1 MQNVNERMNEWTSE
15 CLPPGPTLRV
25 SLPLCMQ
32 IPYSPTFLTCFLRPC
47 FPFESTFFYTTL
59 LINLVNIYEPS
70 SLPLTEQSMGR
81 EDPDKNEE
89 VLALEGLS
97 IR

>member
-1 MQNVNERMNEWTSE
+1 MNERMSE
-15 CLPPGPTLRV
+15 CLPSGTTLRV

-32 IPYSPTFLTCFLRPC
+32 IPYSPVFLTCFLRPC
-47 FPFESTFFYTTL
+47 FPLESTFFYTTL
-59 LINLVNIYEPS
+59 LINLVNIYESS

-81 EDPDKNEE
+81 EDTDKYDE

-97 IR
+97 VR